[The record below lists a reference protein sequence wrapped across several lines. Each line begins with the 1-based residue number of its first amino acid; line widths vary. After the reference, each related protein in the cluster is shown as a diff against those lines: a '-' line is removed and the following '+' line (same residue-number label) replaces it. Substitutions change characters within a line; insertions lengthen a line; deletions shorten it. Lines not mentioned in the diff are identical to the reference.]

1 VPCYAADA
9 YLAAQV
15 PEHCTHYIRG
25 QTQPVLA
32 SMDKLLVEAG
42 TNKSR
47 VLMAQV
53 FLADLAE
60 EVDNHRSLA
69 AFRRGR

>member
-1 VPCYAADA
+1 
-9 YLAAQV
+9 
-15 PEHCTHYIRG
+15 
-25 QTQPVLA
+25 
-32 SMDKLLVEAG
+32 MDKLLVEAG